1 MPSSVYTLAD
11 DTADQP
17 SVAQEETAAAPAEK
31 MISNSVPD
39 TAEEPAAPAEEASEP
54 AEEPAAETA
63 APAEEAS
70 EPAEEPSEEGVT
82 DEDIPSGEAS
92 SEDVHSILQ

>member
-1 MPSSVYTLAD
+1 MRRKDTTFKRFLAFLLCAAMLITYMPSSVYTLAD

-39 TAEEPAAPAEEASEP
+39 TAEEPAAPAE
-54 AEEPAAETA
+54 
-63 APAEEAS
+63 
-70 EPAEEPSEEGVT
+70 PSEEVKLLT
-82 DEDIPSGEAS
+82 EIRDSLKKD
-92 SEDVHSILQ
+92 